1 MVEYKHEEQV
11 YLVMQEIIKCLKNM
25 GGGAYRKEV
34 IQELRENP
42 PSDWEDWM
50 EFVTISKTG
59 QSYKDFEY
67 RFGFAV
73 TNLEII
79 GAMNRPKRGYYELT
93 EKGRSIN
100 ADNFPTDEIKAITA
114 LGWDKRA
121 KLKNEKKKDLS
132 LISDA
137 EENFIKDEEDQK
149 WEQELIT
156 ALKSFTPQKF
166 EIFSRA
172 LVRAMGVDI
181 DEKIGV
187 KVSGDG
193 GLDGFGYVTAGDFR
207 TSRVAIQAKRWEGTV
222 GSVEIDKFRG
232 AMDKFNAEFGIFI
245 TTSTFTRQAL
255 EASRTG
261 TRVITLID
269 GEKIVDLVAK
279 FQLYVTPVTTY
290 ELGDFYKVAD

>member
-1 MVEYKHEEQV
+1 MMPKI
-11 YLVMQEIIKCLKNM
+11 MQEIKNEDQELLIMQEVIRCLKNM
-25 GGGAYRKEV
+25 GGNGSKKEV
-34 IQELRENP
+34 VRELKDSAPEG
-42 PSDWEDWM
+42 WEEWM
-50 EFVTISKTG
+50 DHVTISKVG
-59 QSYKDFEY
+59 LPYKDFDY

-73 TNLEII
+73 TNLELTQLIS
-79 GAMNRPKRGYYELT
+79 RPKRGFYELT

-100 ADNFPTDEIKAITA
+100 LSQFPKEEIKSAYK
-114 LGWDKRA
+114 LEWEKRA
-121 KLKNEKKKDLS
+121 KESTSENVKNVIDVEEESPLPWEAELLS
-132 LISDA
+132 
-137 EENFIKDEEDQK
+137 
-149 WEQELIT
+149 

-166 EIFSRA
+166 ELFSRA
-172 LVRAMGVDI
+172 LVKAMGVDI

-187 KVSGDG
+187 KASGDD

-245 TTSTFTRQAL
+245 TTSSFTRQAL

-269 GEKIVDLVAK
+269 GEKIVELVAK

-290 ELGDFYKVAD
+290 ELGAFYKVAD